1 MSALRRKIFDILEGA
16 PDDPTSRLINLL
28 LIGLIIANVAVI
40 VVGSVAS
47 IGARYQRGFHLF
59 EWISVLLFTLEYGVR
74 AWVAVE
80 RADGRYRSPVL
91 GRVRYM
97 LSPLALIDL
106 IAILPF
112 YLSFL
117 LPVDLRFMRIFRL
130 FLIFKL
136 TRYHASMNLLSRVL
150 RQEAGP
156 IAAALFVLAMLLLV
170 AASFA
175 FIAEHDAQ
183 PQLFASIPDAMWW
196 AIVTMTTVGYGDVVP
211 VTPAGKVIGGLI
223 AVIGLGMV
231 ALPAGLL
238 ASGFSD
244 QLHQRRRAFEEEVNR
259 ILSDGVISAEE
270 SGRLEEIRDRLGL
283 TDQQAA
289 EIMRLIAQRQDVVRC
304 PHCGNSFSPADMSRR
319 DACPA
324 PDTR

>member
-1 MSALRRKIFDILEGA
+1 LTESAAKPNMSAPRRRAYEILEGA
-16 PDDPTSRLINLL
+16 IGDPTARRINQF

-40 VVGSVAS
+40 VVASVAS
-47 IGARYQRGFHLF
+47 MGARYRFWFHLF
-59 EWISVLLFTLEYGVR
+59 EWFSVLLFTLEYGLR
-74 AWVAVE
+74 AWAAVE
-80 RADGRYRSPVL
+80 RADGRYRAPVR
-91 GRVRYM
+91 GRLRY
-97 LSPLALIDL
+97 LLTPLALIDL

-112 YLSFL
+112 YLSFM

-136 TRYHASMNLLSRVL
+136 TRYHASMNLLTRVL

-156 IAAALFVLAMLLLV
+156 IAAALFVLSMLLLV
-170 AASFA
+170 AASLA
-175 FIAEHDAQ
+175 FIAEHEAQ
-183 PQLFASIPDAMWW
+183 PEKFASIPDAMWW

-211 VTPAGKVIGGLI
+211 VTPAGKVIGGVI

-259 ILSDGVISAEE
+259 ILSDGVISHEE
-270 SGRLEEIRDRLGL
+270 RDRLEEIQSRLGL

-289 EIMRLIAQRQDVVRC
+289 EITHLLTQRQGAVRC
-304 PHCGNSFSPADMSRR
+304 PHCGHSISPADRR
-319 DACPA
+319 
-324 PDTR
+324 